1 VARFCLVLTGT
12 ALPGFVPESVWP
24 ALATRVHMAPEQF
37 TQLLATMPQIIMQ
50 HDDSQQLRAWQA
62 DIAKI
67 GAHTEICE
75 PDERP
80 ALFVQIDGAP
90 CGPVPRKWVE
100 QRIQYGQWAQWV
112 DTMPVAEVGGNE
124 WKPYS
129 ELVSPPKTPP
139 PVATP
144 AVSAISLALVEPEA
158 SYHQRSSLPDG
169 SHPALAGAK
178 FLAKHVEDVADEQE
192 GNLVGRWNVLP
203 EGAAVHAGFWWRF
216 AACALDVLIVAL
228 ILVPVMFVISVM
240 KMFVPLA
247 GFLVFPVSLGIMFWY
262 FPWQESSETQA
273 TFGKRAMEI
282 KVVDKQGKAIDLA
295 RATWRYLSV
304 ALLSLLLSGVPYF
317 FFTGTVTRDSTAIFS
332 FPVIAAAFIY
342 CLILVLSYAM
352 AGWTRR
358 KQALYDMLSGVWVV
372 FDKVEPGFPLP
383 VKRTAMPWYGW
394 MINIVVI
401 FFCIGLTVFGLSN
414 YQRFKGQLHAQVA
427 LESTLPLIEEI
438 NKEGCEPGVYSAD
451 TRVIEKIEVHAT
463 GLLRG
468 EQECTITLTLSQ
480 SSNISPVLRGESIQ
494 LTADKSG
501 NWLCSSTAMPDHYLP
516 AWCRVTEGR

>member
-1 VARFCLVLTGT
+1 MARFCLVLTGT
-12 ALPGFVPESVWP
+12 VLPGFLPESVWP
-24 ALATRVHMAPEQF
+24 ALATRVRMAPEQF
-37 TQLLATMPQIIMQ
+37 AQLMATMPQIIMQ
-50 HDDSQQLRAWQA
+50 HDDFQQLRVWQA

-75 PDERP
+75 PDDRP

-100 QRIQYGQWAQWV
+100 QRIQYGQWAQWM

-139 PVATP
+139 PVAAP
-144 AVSAISLALVEPEA
+144 VASAISLALVEPEA
-158 SYHQRSSLPDG
+158 SYQRSSLSDG

-178 FLAKHVEDVADEQE
+178 FLAKKAEEEAADDLGEDVSIM
-192 GNLVGRWNVLP
+192 WKVLP

-216 AACALDVLIVAL
+216 AACALDAL
-228 ILVPVMFVISVM
+228 IIAFILIPVMLVISVT

-247 GFLVFPVSLGIMFWY
+247 GFLVFPVSLGIIFWY

-282 KVVDKQGKAIDLA
+282 KAVDKQGRAIDLG

-304 ALLSLLLSGVPYF
+304 VLLSLLLSGVPYF
-317 FFTGTVTRDSTAIFS
+317 SFTDTVTRDSTAIFS
-332 FPVIAAAFIY
+332 FPVIAVTLIY
-342 CLILVLSYAM
+342 CLILTLSYAM

-358 KQALYDMLSGVWVV
+358 KQALYDMLSGVCIV
-372 FDKVEPGFPLP
+372 FNKVEPGFPLP
-383 VKRTAMPWYGW
+383 AKRPAMPWYGW
-394 MINIVVI
+394 MINIVV
-401 FFCIGLTVFGLSN
+401 FVFCIGLTVFGVSH
-414 YQRFKGQLHAQVA
+414 YQRFKSQLHAEVA
-427 LESTLPLIEEI
+427 LKSTLPLIEEI
-438 NKEGCEPGVYSAD
+438 NKEGCESGVYSAN
-451 TRVIEKIEVHAT
+451 TRLIEKIEVLAT

-480 SSNISPVLRGESIQ
+480 SSNTSPSLRGESIK

-501 NWLCSSTAMPDHYLP
+501 NWFCSSTAMPDYYLP
-516 AWCRVTEGR
+516 AWCRVTEER